1 MDLKDLPLFAKSE
14 AQPATKPEIKPEA
27 KLPEAVVET
36 KPKHLTVSEL
46 TTQIRGV
53 VEPAL
58 GDVWVQGEVSNFR
71 PAASGHI
78 YFSLKDQNATISAAV
93 FGWGARKRKFELKD
107 GMQVLCHGRVTVYP
121 PRGSYQITVDHVEPL
136 GAGALQIAFEQL
148 KAKLAGEG
156 LFDAARKRRLPAFP
170 MRIAVVTSPSG
181 AAIQDMLNILT
192 RRAPHV
198 RVTIIPAVVQGDHA
212 PEQII
217 RGLELANQ
225 HSLGDIV
232 VLARGGGSIEDLWCF
247 NDEKLARAIA
257 ASKLPVVSA
266 VGHEIDFTISDFVAD
281 LRAPTPSA
289 AAEIVTGHWV
299 DSISKVREAQSRV
312 LQAIQRDLNTRK
324 TLLSHIAA
332 RVVSPKD
339 RLREQAQRCD
349 ELSMR
354 LERAFRVRLERRRSL
369 LEQLM
374 GKLDALSPLKVLER
388 GYALVREDQGGEPGP
403 ILRSAE
409 QIHDGQQLQIT
420 FSDGTRK
427 VRATS

>member
-1 MDLKDLPLFAKSE
+1 MK
-14 AQPATKPEIKPEA
+14 
-27 KLPEAVVET
+27 
-36 KPKHLTVSEL
+36 TVS
-46 TTQIRGV
+46 
-53 VEPAL
+53 AL
-58 GDVWVQGEVSNFR
+58 KMFN
-71 PAASGHI
+71 
-78 YFSLKDQNATISAAV
+78 
-93 FGWGARKRKFELKD
+93 
-107 GMQVLCHGRVTVYP
+107 
-121 PRGSYQITVDHVEPL
+121 
-136 GAGALQIAFEQL
+136 
-148 KAKLAGEG
+148 
-156 LFDAARKRRLPAFP
+156 RKRRCQL
-170 MRIAVVTSPSG
+170 VVTRL
-181 AAIQDMLNILT
+181 AITQCQKKT
-192 RRAPHV
+192 V
-198 RVTIIPAVVQGDHA
+198 
-212 PEQII
+212 
-217 RGLELANQ
+217 
-225 HSLGDIV
+225 
-232 VLARGGGSIEDLWCF
+232 
-247 NDEKLARAIA
+247 AIA